1 MCVSLPKLT
10 SNCRDTYSPLFASQD
25 AETNCT
31 KEKVIRAKKCPKST
45 LGKSVAA
52 VCGHFSSKA
61 HLIYV
66 VSRCNNPE
74 ICILQ
79 HSLHVIPARCAW
91 KRNCLENSHFVLF
104 NVLRRHND
112 SSDKQQNE
120 ECKLLRNMPDAV
132 PPRQILRKK
141 KAAMKI
147 RYGGGGMKTHIEE
160 KSASTDSP
168 PFLNCEYILQ
178 YVLLISSLNDLFI
191 WKTAAPLLADMHLT
205 HAEGERLRG

>member
-10 SNCRDTYSPLFASQD
+10 SDCRDTYSPLFASQD
-25 AETNCT
+25 AKANCT
-31 KEKVIRAKKCPKST
+31 KEKVVRAKKHPKST
-45 LGKSVAA
+45 PGKSVAA
-52 VCGHFSSKA
+52 VCSHFSSKA
-61 HLIYV
+61 HRIYV

-132 PPRQILRKK
+132 PLRQILRKK
-141 KAAMKI
+141 KGCSENKI
-147 RYGGGGMKTHIEE
+147 RGGGGYKHILKRKVLQQTHRH
-160 KSASTDSP
+160 
-168 PFLNCEYILQ
+168 FL
-178 YVLLISSLNDLFI
+178 
-191 WKTAAPLLADMHLT
+191 TANTFYSMCY
-205 HAEGERLRG
+205 